1 MNFTKK
7 ISIGYPQADSSSLS
21 SQIKLAGFSYPVK
34 LAIENKTVQ
43 PVILPSVRGDIPS
56 SLAQTPYVEAVFK
69 SEDLLI
75 QSATDL
81 EQIATI
87 RLREQREGVAFEI
100 GVLENEI
107 GVLEKLEAKVE
118 KSAEKPQR
126 KTTD

>member
-100 GVLENEI
+100 GVLE
-107 GVLEKLEAKVE
+107 KLEAKVE